1 MAAHQAPPSL
11 GFSRQEHWSG
21 LPFPSPMRESEKWKV
36 KVKSLSHVRL
46 LATPWTACSLPG
58 SSVHWIL
65 QARIPEWL
73 ALPSSR
79 GSSRPMDQTCV
90 SCISGWFFTIE
101 PPGKPTHTYISFL
114 LDFLPIQVTTEH
126 WVSSLYYTV
135 GALQLSILYIISI
148 VYMCQSQSPYSFHI
162 PLFSLSIHM
171 FVLYIYVSI
180 SALQVRSSIPFL

>member
-1 MAAHQAPPSL
+1 MLNHCSRFQLCDPMRPYSPP
-11 GFSRQEHWSG
+11 GFS
-21 LPFPSPMRESEKWKV
+21 
-36 KVKSLSHVRL
+36 
-46 LATPWTACSLPG
+46 
-58 SSVHWIL
+58 VHAIL
-65 QARIPEWL
+65 QARILEWL

-90 SCISGWFFTIE
+90 SCISGWFFTFE
-101 PPGKPTHTYISFL
+101 PPGKPTHMYISFL

-135 GALQLSILYIISI
+135 GCLQLSILYIISI
-148 VYMCQSQSPYSFHI
+148 VYMCQSQSPCSFHI
-162 PLFSLSIHM
+162 PLFSLSINM